1 MKLFGSQLSEVS
13 KKPYGGLWS
22 SLLLLMAVAGLPHEA
37 DGESSALVPPL
48 RTEASWKYELSHRAV
63 FGLPILEPPAGSF
76 GVYSS
81 LNLSRYEA
89 AKSYIDTR
97 TVLIRD
103 TSPVPFVGVLN
114 NGQDGLPEVLTTVF
128 QQLHIQAN
136 LSSADQD
143 LRGYRLLILGSVED
157 LTESDWPTVEAY
169 VRNGGILLTSMSSGM
184 VAKAMWEYW
193 GDPLWQRT
201 YSFFGFHVV
210 GRALGGANGYLQL
223 EPKVRKTAADR
234 GCLIKGPF
242 WEVLAPK
249 SDRLGKL
256 VLPWENLY
264 YGFAYMQAPPDQVD
278 VHPGVTSSPFG
289 KGKVVFVTLPIFY
302 ALQSTAFPCTQDAL
316 LDLIEYLV
324 PNPPFRTDAPPN
336 LELNLMEK
344 PGGLLMNLLY
354 YSPNRPLTTRLD
366 IEESLPLKNLSI
378 EIRTPRPPAEVSL
391 KPAGTHLE
399 FEYREGYTRVVIP
412 SVTDWQL
419 LELAVK

>member
-1 MKLFGSQLSEVS
+1 
-13 KKPYGGLWS
+13 
-22 SLLLLMAVAGLPHEA
+22 MAVAGMPHEV
-37 DGESSALVPPL
+37 DGEASAPVPPL

-63 FGLPILEPPAGSF
+63 FGLPILEPPAGSSR
-76 GVYSS
+76 VYSS

-103 TSPVPFVGVLN
+103 ASPVPFVGILN
-114 NGQDGLPEVLTTVF
+114 SGQDGLPEVLTTVF

-143 LRGYRLLILGSVED
+143 LRGYRLVILASVED
-157 LTESDWPTVEAY
+157 LTESEWPTVEGY
-169 VRNGGILLTSMSSGM
+169 VRDGGILLTSISTGM
-184 VAKAMWEYW
+184 VAKAMWEHW
-193 GDPLWQRT
+193 GDTLWQRT
-201 YSFFGFHVV
+201 YPFFGFHVV
-210 GRALGGANGYLQL
+210 GRALGGENAYVQL
-223 EPKVRKTAADR
+223 EPKVRKSAADR

-249 SDRLGKL
+249 SERLGKL

-264 YGFAYMQAPPDQVD
+264 EGFAYMQGPPDQVD
-278 VHPGVTSSPFG
+278 VHPGITLTPFG

-302 ALQSTAFPCTQDAL
+302 ALKSTAFTCIQDTL
-316 LDLIEYLV
+316 LDLIEYLL
-324 PNPPFRTDAPPN
+324 PEPPFRTEAPPN

-344 PGGLLMNLLY
+344 PGVLLMNMLY

-366 IEESLPLKNLSI
+366 IEESQPLNNVLV
-378 EIRTPRPPAEVSL
+378 EMRTSGRPAAVSL
-391 KPAGTHLE
+391 KPEGTPLD
-399 FEYREGYTRVVIP
+399 FQYRENYTRVVIP